1 MKTFDVAVLGLGAI
15 GSAAVYQLAR
25 RKARVVGIDRHSPP
39 HAFGSTHGAT
49 RITREAIGEGEHLT
63 PLARRS
69 HALWRDI
76 EERTGQSLLSTIGVL
91 ILSSPAKTSFTHVEN
106 FLGNTVAA
114 ARKYGIAHELLNA
127 PEIRS
132 RYPQFRLR
140 DDERGYFEPGAGLV
154 RPEACV
160 AAQLE
165 LARRDGAE
173 INRDERVTELFPGA
187 NEVLIK
193 TDQESYSASRVI
205 LSAGAW
211 LPEFLGSDVARI
223 FRVFR
228 QVMFWF
234 APRDDTFRPGR
245 FPVFIWELSGRTQAI
260 YGFPDIDGDGVK
272 VATEQYDTVTTA
284 ESIQREVSP
293 DEAATM
299 HENLIAPFLPQLPAG
314 CPRASSCLYTVTSDF
329 GFVIDRHPQSERVI
343 IASCCSGHGFKHSA
357 AIGEALAELAL
368 TGRSPVD
375 LAPFRLE
382 RLTSA

>member
-39 HAFGSTHGAT
+39 HTFGSTHGAT

-91 ILSSPAKTSFTHVEN
+91 ILSSPAKTSSTHVEN

-140 DDERGYFEPGAGLV
+140 DDELGYFEPGAGLV

-173 INRDERVTELFPGA
+173 INRDERVTELFPDA

-193 TDQESYSASRVI
+193 TDRESYCASSVI
-205 LSAGAW
+205 LSSGAW

-234 APRDDTFRPGR
+234 APRDGTFRPGR

-293 DEAATM
+293 DEAAAM
-299 HENLIAPFLPQLPAG
+299 HQNLIAPFLPQLPAD

-329 GFVIDRHPQSERVI
+329 GFVIDRHPQVERVI

-368 TGRSPVD
+368 TGRSPID
-375 LAPFRLE
+375 LAPFRLS
-382 RLTSA
+382 RFSAP